1 MKSRFYML
9 KHCVRLVNGI
19 QDPFLGPK
27 NMRPLLFLRGFSG
40 YLFCYQFSTIA
51 DLFRNEQYRFIGLYG
66 IYFSLQ
72 YLSLSDAT
80 VLTFLAPICTVFTGA
95 LFLGETFSRRQVL
108 AGSEVLLII
117 FSLFYTIHVSH
128 NAWAR

>member
-1 MKSRFYML
+1 MD
-9 KHCVRLVNGI
+9 NI
-19 QDPFLGPK
+19 
-27 NMRPLLFLRGFSG
+27 
-40 YLFCYQFSTIA
+40 
-51 DLFRNEQYRFIGLYG
+51 RFIGLFG

-108 AGSEVLLII
+108 AGSEDFFHLFFPCSIQYSFLIMLGLGI
-117 FSLFYTIHVSH
+117 E
-128 NAWAR
+128 